1 MIIFSSFRT
10 IVPMEYTGEQYFST
24 KNTVIKYERFLLKE
38 LGFCV
43 HVQHPH
49 KVCVSVLV
57 AII

>member
-1 MIIFSSFRT
+1 M
-10 IVPMEYTGEQYFST
+10 PMEYTGEQYFTT

-49 KVCVSVLV
+49 KVCLFAIV
-57 AII
+57 ASFD

>member
-1 MIIFSSFRT
+1 
-10 IVPMEYTGEQYFST
+10 MEYTGEHYFTT

-49 KVCVSVLV
+49 KVLVFATKALFGSLNCVFFTL
-57 AII
+57 